1 MNWTIKLVKSITR
14 SSRSTS
20 VPPRFKRQGKHL
32 HFSSQRPSRIRW
44 QVCPPHLTTLAS
56 SIHICCHIATHL
68 QPRRQKDRQGGKP
81 VLVSPSTLIVV
92 RLSLSSSSNCMPFQM
107 IFIYTLATPSIVRR
121 CSRPKYIH
129 RILGVCCVSDSSFP
143 QSKVHASLQ

>member
-44 QVCPPHLTTLAS
+44 QVCHPHLTTLAS

-92 RLSLSSSSNCMPFQM
+92 RLFIV
-107 IFIYTLATPSIVRR
+107 IFVLELHAVPDDFH
-121 CSRPKYIH
+121 IH
-129 RILGVCCVSDSSFP
+129 AGDSFDSSKMFQAQIHP
-143 QSKVHASLQ
+143 